1 MVSTGKAAMI
11 STLVTSA
18 VQVNTGM
25 CISFMP
31 GVRIFRMVMK
41 KLIPLSVVPRPAT
54 CRPQM

>member
-1 MVSTGKAAMI
+1 MI

-18 VQVNTGM
+18 VQLNTGM

-31 GVRIFRMVMK
+31 GVRILRMVMK
-41 KLIPLSVVPRPAT
+41 KLMPLRVVPRPET